1 MWLDMARQRL
11 AKNRA
16 LPPNLYINSNGYY
29 SYRDPEKKTQKGL
42 GKDRAKAIQEA
53 RKANAAMATR
63 EQSSLVDWVLGRSD
77 YTLGE
82 WLPIYRE
89 LWEERTQ
96 PAANTLANTKT
107 YLKKLSASDLAKMRM
122 RAIETAHVSKY
133 LESFAK
139 TSGAGTARNMRSK
152 LADIFRW
159 AETQGVIDVAKN
171 PVTATFNP
179 DYKVVRERLSL
190 DQFWAIHAQASTW
203 VRNAMMLALV
213 TGQRRDDISNMKFS
227 DYKDGFLHVAQGKSG
242 GETKLQIDGS
252 IRLAKV
258 GRSIDE
264 VIAGCRDLIVSRYMV
279 HHTERVSKIKPG
291 DKVRPITISNAFQQA
306 REKTKIVVSEGR
318 TPPSFHEI
326 RSLAER
332 LYKEEFGAD
341 FAQAILGHKS
351 AQMTAK
357 YDDLRGGW
365 KTVKAK

>member
-1 MWLDMARQRL
+1 MARQRL

-16 LPPNLYINSNGYY
+16 LPPNLYLNSKGYY

-42 GKDRAKAIQEA
+42 GRDRQQAILAAKE
-53 RKANAAMATR
+53 ANAARANR
-63 EQSSLVDWVLGRSD
+63 APSSLVDWVLGRSG

-107 YLKKLSASDLAKMRM
+107 YLKQLAASDLAKMRM
-122 RAIETAHVSKY
+122 REIETAHVSKY
-133 LESFAK
+133 LEAFAK
-139 TSGAGTARNMRSK
+139 TSGAGTARNMRAK

-159 AETQGVIDVAKN
+159 AETQGVVDVAKN

-179 DYKVVRERLSL
+179 VYQVTRERLSL
-190 DQFWAIHAQASTW
+190 EQFWAIHEHASAW
-203 VRNAMMLALV
+203 AKNAMMLALV
-213 TGQRRDDISNMKFS
+213 TGQRRDDISNMKFA
-227 DYKDGFLHVAQGKSG
+227 DYKDGLLHVEQGKSG
-242 GETKLQIDGS
+242 GRTKLQIDGA
-252 IRLAKV
+252 IKLAKV
-258 GRSIDE
+258 GVSVAD
-264 VIAGCRDLIVSRYMV
+264 VISACRDLIISRHLV
-279 HHTERVSKIKPG
+279 HHTERVSKTKPG
-291 DKVRPITISNAFQQA
+291 DKVRPVTISAAFQQA
-306 REKTKIVVSEGR
+306 REKAGIVASEGR

-341 FAQAILGHKS
+341 FAQAILGHKN

-357 YDDLRGGW
+357 YDDLRGEW
-365 KTVKAK
+365 KAVRAK